1 MNISTNSV
9 FLKEMGITEW
19 TSRDTVSESVQ
30 AIAVNET
37 VAGEIASHPAVNQTS
52 ATQALVESKG
62 RSNTGTWWFFG
73 SPPQGDAALLFQN
86 IIRVLGLTPQE
97 WSWKNPADQFN
108 PEQLPQ
114 DGSPIVAIAFG
125 GSAAQKLSGER
136 DGLPELRETVLAFN
150 ADGAEDLPLIATFE
164 LNQIIA
170 SPQNKALF
178 WQDLLLAKSVL
189 QNT

>member
-1 MNISTNSV
+1 MSTNSA

-19 TSRDTVSESVQ
+19 TSRDAVLESVK
-30 AIAVNET
+30 ASSASVAVK
-37 VAGEIASHPAVNQTS
+37 PATPTTPTQVVIEPKERVTS
-52 ATQALVESKG
+52 
-62 RSNTGTWWFFG
+62 GTWWFFG
-73 SPPQGDAALLFQN
+73 SQPQGDTEVLFQN
-86 IIRVLGLTPQE
+86 IIRILGLTPQE
-97 WSWKNPADQFN
+97 WSWKNPSEILN

-136 DGLPELRETVLAFN
+136 DGLPELRETVLAIN

-164 LNQIIA
+164 LNQIIS
-170 SPQNKALF
+170 SPKNKALF

-189 QNT
+189 QNS